1 MRSRTSH
8 SDVILPTLHVSLPG
22 GQISFMEDPLQ
33 NVCAGSGGV
42 KQDTSRFDFLPR
54 FLSATHPFE
63 QFFSNFLNA
72 GIWIKLNT
80 PFATRAWPIRSVIM
94 FVNAPPDPRRSG
106 RAGWRGV
113 CALSLAY
120 RMRKLGITQPQR
132 PHPIGPGVED

>member
-1 MRSRTSH
+1 VTGRHADSDSNRLKASLLTMRSRTSH

-22 GQISFMEDPLQ
+22 GQISFMEDLLQ

-54 FLSATHPFE
+54 FVSATHPFE

-80 PFATRAWPIRSVIM
+80 PFATRALANSERDYVRERS
-94 FVNAPPDPRRSG
+94 A
-106 RAGWRGV
+106 
-113 CALSLAY
+113 
-120 RMRKLGITQPQR
+120 R
-132 PHPIGPGVED
+132 PAA